1 MAAYLVLS
9 STTRCQCSDDNR
21 CGGPCFS
28 ACRPD
33 RDALVKSI
41 HEVVE
46 KADVVK
52 EGWNGYN
59 VIHDNAS
66 RVAALDIGFAPRSV
80 TWMAWVRGLCA
91 RAARCMKKTEWF

>member
-1 MAAYLVLS
+1 MAPAQLRKAEYSLKMLL
-9 STTRCQCSDDNR
+9 RCPPASLP
-21 CGGPCFS
+21 PC
-28 ACRPD
+28 CRPD

-46 KADVVK
+46 KANVVK

-66 RVAALDIGFAPRSV
+66 RVAALDIGFAPRLV
-80 TWMAWVRGLCA
+80 FWMAWV
-91 RAARCMKKTEWF
+91 

>member
-1 MAAYLVLS
+1 LFL
-9 STTRCQCSDDNR
+9 R
-21 CGGPCFS
+21 
-28 ACRPD
+28 RPD
-33 RDALVKSI
+33 RDALLKSI

-66 RVAALDIGFAPRSV
+66 RVAALDIGFAPRCVIVLAAQPSPAQPRMGSLV
-80 TWMAWVRGLCA
+80 GRLSGLIRA
-91 RAARCMKKTEWF
+91 RAGTD